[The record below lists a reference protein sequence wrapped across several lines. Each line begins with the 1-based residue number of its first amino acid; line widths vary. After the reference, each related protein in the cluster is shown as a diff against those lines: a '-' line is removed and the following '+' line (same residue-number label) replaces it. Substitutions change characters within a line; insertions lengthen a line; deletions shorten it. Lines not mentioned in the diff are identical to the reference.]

1 MNGHAANSA
10 ANRPVQSRGVIMNRL
25 ARGSVLAFG
34 TYMTGAALTYLSQ
47 LLIARLAGATS
58 YGSYAYVLA
67 WMTVLAYVAALGF
80 DVSLLRLIPLYRA
93 AQQWSLARG
102 VLRYAER
109 RGAAAGCAIVLAGGL
124 ILWFMGGALPA
135 GEVLTFVLGLALVP
149 IWSLLW
155 MSSAAVR
162 AFGGVVSALA
172 PDRIVRDG
180 GLVVVLGLL
189 ALLPGMKFDANEVM
203 LLTVATS
210 LVGLIIVRIALRHWR
225 PEAIASATPEYA
237 AAVWRAAAFPLV
249 LISVAETLLNRTG
262 VILLGSSGQSV
273 AAGIYALTFNLSMT
287 VMLPRTAVNALF
299 APMVSEL
306 SALGDRAGLQVV
318 VTRTALWTL
327 LSGLLIAVPLIVLA
341 EPLLSWFGPD
351 FKQGVTALRVILVG
365 QIVAAGFGPQMFL
378 ITMTGN
384 ERVAAAL
391 LISSAILNGLLTLL
405 LIGSMG
411 LTGAAIATTVA
422 LIVWNL
428 AMAVFV
434 WWRLGL
440 VPGPMG
446 HFGSK
451 GSAEH
456 PTR

>member
-1 MNGHAANSA
+1 
-10 ANRPVQSRGVIMNRL
+10 
-25 ARGSVLAFG
+25 
-34 TYMTGAALTYLSQ
+34 
-47 LLIARLAGATS
+47 
-58 YGSYAYVLA
+58 
-67 WMTVLAYVAALGF
+67 
-80 DVSLLRLIPLYRA
+80 
-93 AQQWSLARG
+93 
-102 VLRYAER
+102 
-109 RGAAAGCAIVLAGGL
+109 
-124 ILWFMGGALPA
+124 
-135 GEVLTFVLGLALVP
+135 
-149 IWSLLW
+149 
-155 MSSAAVR
+155 
-162 AFGGVVSALA
+162 
-172 PDRIVRDG
+172 
-180 GLVVVLGLL
+180 
-189 ALLPGMKFDANEVM
+189 
-203 LLTVATS
+203 
-210 LVGLIIVRIALRHWR
+210 
-225 PEAIASATPEYA
+225 
-237 AAVWRAAAFPLV
+237 
-249 LISVAETLLNRTG
+249 
-262 VILLGSSGQSV
+262 
-273 AAGIYALTFNLSMT
+273 MT